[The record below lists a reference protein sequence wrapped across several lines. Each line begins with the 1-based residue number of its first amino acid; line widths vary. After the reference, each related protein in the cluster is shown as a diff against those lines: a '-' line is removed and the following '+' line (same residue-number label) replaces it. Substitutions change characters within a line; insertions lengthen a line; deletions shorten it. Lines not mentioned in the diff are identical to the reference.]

1 MATVEQN
8 AHVTS
13 FGVTDTAANI
23 GSVFDTLESHASQ
36 VQSISFSDSTTP
48 TLTLSQAQATADANL
63 LSKIT
68 TPFVLDVNNTNGSST
83 IIGSGNNLT
92 INPGQ
97 SPSTITGN
105 GSGDTFVFN
114 AGFGTT
120 SITDFYQHMSGTT
133 HDTISLP
140 SAEFQNFASVLSDTT
155 YSGNNAIITVGHD
168 QITLVNVTKA
178 MMAAAASDFK
188 FHA

>member
-1 MATVEQN
+1 MRERV
-8 AHVTS
+8 
-13 FGVTDTAANI
+13 
-23 GSVFDTLESHASQ
+23 
-36 VQSISFSDSTTP
+36 
-48 TLTLSQAQATADANL
+48 
-63 LSKIT
+63 
-68 TPFVLDVNNTNGSST
+68 VLDVNNTNGSST
-83 IIGSGNNLT
+83 ITGSGNNLT

-97 SPSTITGN
+97 SPSTISGN

-120 SITDFYQHMSGTT
+120 AITDFYQHMSGTT

-178 MMAAAASDFK
+178 MMTAASNDFK